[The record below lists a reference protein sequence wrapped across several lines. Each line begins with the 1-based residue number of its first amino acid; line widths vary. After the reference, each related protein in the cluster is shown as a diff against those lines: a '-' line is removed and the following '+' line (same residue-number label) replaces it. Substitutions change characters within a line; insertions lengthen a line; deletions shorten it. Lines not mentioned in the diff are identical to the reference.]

1 MDQVLDKKLQQNY
14 EAGFTTDVQSET
26 LPPGLNEDVIRKI
39 SEIKQEPEWLLQFR
53 LRAYDR
59 WNILK
64 QPDWSNLEI
73 NPIDER
79 LMTITLRGII
89 PTTFINT
96 YMETAEHHEKN
107 RNRYELLK
115 KTFNKYKNKGPT
127 FTGGDFNAKIS
138 NELDNDG
145 VSCIGE
151 FTFDQEHV
159 DTTLDETMQ
168 ENRDHLIGHCGGQ
181 TA

>member
-39 SEIKQEPEWLLQFR
+39 SKIKQEPEWLLQFR

-73 NPIDER
+73 NP
-79 LMTITLRGII
+79 
-89 PTTFINT
+89 
-96 YMETAEHHEKN
+96 KV
-107 RNRYELLK
+107 K
-115 KTFNKYKNKGPT
+115 
-127 FTGGDFNAKIS
+127 
-138 NELDNDG
+138 
-145 VSCIGE
+145 
-151 FTFDQEHV
+151 
-159 DTTLDETMQ
+159 
-168 ENRDHLIGHCGGQ
+168 
-181 TA
+181 